1 MGLFPYLQLAAL
13 VLLGG
18 GVYSKFENFE
28 VVSTTPVLILDFR
41 YIESQN
47 IIWVILYKAETI
59 FVRKNKPRYM
69 RGNV

>member
-28 VVSTTPVLILDFR
+28 VVSTTPILILDKSYMATF
-41 YIESQN
+41 
-47 IIWVILYKAETI
+47 VLI
-59 FVRKNKPRYM
+59 FN
-69 RGNV
+69 